1 MHTASDS
8 EMDHFSDA
16 SEGRGSVERP
26 RIRTP
31 SPVPRTRVEKVDD
44 CPRYGE
50 VPGSPAYLN
59 RASDAVPDE
68 VEVVGDRP
76 LHKDEEAHST
86 RNSINASPV
95 PRTVVEKIDPSEA
108 SYGETPGTPA
118 YEARMADSAP
128 DSIIRVGQVETPPS
142 ELVLPGPV
150 PETLLSRVE
159 TPPDRPGSAT
169 AHRRSP
175 SDALPD
181 AEEMVAD
188 AHGKHHFIARLISYQ
203 L

>member
-1 MHTASDS
+1 
-8 EMDHFSDA
+8 MDHFSDA
-16 SEGRGSVERP
+16 SEGRRSTERP
-26 RIRTP
+26 RTGTP

-44 CPRYGE
+44 SPRYGE
-50 VPGSPAYLN
+50 VPGSLAYQ
-59 RASDAVPDE
+59 RRMSDAVPDE
-68 VEVVGDRP
+68 VKVIGDKP
-76 LHKDEEAHST
+76 AHKDKESQSA
-86 RNSINASPV
+86 RNSLCASPV

-118 YEARMADSAP
+118 YEARMADAAP
-128 DSIIRVGQVETPPS
+128 DSIVKVGDGEAMTPPP
-142 ELVLPGPV
+142 ELVLPGPA

-181 AEEMVAD
+181 AEELVPD
-188 AHGKHHFIARLISYQ
+188 APGKHHSVFRLISYHIKKDD
-203 L
+203 